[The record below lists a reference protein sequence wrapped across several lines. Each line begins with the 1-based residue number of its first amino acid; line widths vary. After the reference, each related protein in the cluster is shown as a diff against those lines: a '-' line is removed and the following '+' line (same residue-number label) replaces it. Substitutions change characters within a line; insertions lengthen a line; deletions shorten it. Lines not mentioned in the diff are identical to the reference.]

1 MSAASHSVIDP
12 VELARDL
19 IRIPSVTPA
28 DEGAMAVLERV
39 LTGLG
44 FHCRRMVFEGPT
56 GVGDDARIE
65 NLYARR
71 GAASPNL
78 CFAGHTDVV
87 PPGDLAAWS
96 AGPFEG
102 EIRDGVLY
110 GRGAVDMKG
119 GIAAWVAAVSRL
131 LASNAEKGG
140 EIEGSLSFLIT
151 GDEEGPALHG
161 TRRVVETL
169 AAEGEVIDAC
179 VVGEPSSAAHL
190 GDMIK
195 VGRRGSL
202 NTWITVHGQQ
212 GHVAYPDRAAN
223 PAPVI
228 ARLLDRLDAHVLDE
242 GYPSPGAGLAPAERD
257 GGMNVGFPPSN
268 LEITTIDVG
277 NPATNIIPAEARAR
291 LNIRFNPTH
300 SGDGLIDWLNREA
313 GAVQAETGLRIELK
327 HLCSGD
333 AFLTEPGVFVTAVQ
347 DAVEAVLGRRP
358 EASTTGGTSDARF
371 IRALCPV
378 LELGLVGQTMHQI
391 DERVAE
397 ADLRA
402 LADVYERVITTVF
415 ERLSA

>member
-1 MSAASHSVIDP
+1 MTAASHSVIDP
-12 VELARDL
+12 VELTRDL

-28 DEGAMAVLERV
+28 DEGAMDVLERA

-44 FHCRRMVFEGPT
+44 FACRRMVFEGPS
-56 GVGDDARIE
+56 GVGHDARIE

-71 GAASPNL
+71 GTASPNL

-87 PPGDLAAWS
+87 PIGDLKAWS

-102 EIRDGVLY
+102 ETRDGVLY

-119 GIAAWVAAVSRL
+119 GIAAWVAAVSRVL
-131 LASNAEKGG
+131 SQG
-140 EIEGSLSFLIT
+140 EVEGSLSFLIT

-161 TRRVVETL
+161 TKRVVQTL

-179 VVGEPSSAAHL
+179 VVGEPSSAHHL

-202 NTWITVHGQQ
+202 NTWITVTGKQ
-212 GHVAYPDRAAN
+212 GHVAYPERAAN

-228 ARLLDRLDAHVLDE
+228 ARLMSRLNDHVLDD
-242 GYPSPGAGLAPAERD
+242 GYES
-257 GGMNVGFPPSN
+257 FPPSN
-268 LEITTIDVG
+268 LEITSIDIG

-291 LNIRFNPTH
+291 LNIRFNPSHT
-300 SGDGLIDWLNREA
+300 GDALIDWLNREA
-313 GAVQAETGLRIELK
+313 GAMQAETGLQITLD
-327 HLCSGD
+327 HLCSGE
-333 AFLTEPGVFVTAVQ
+333 AFLTEPGAFVSAVQ
-347 DAVEAVLGRRP
+347 DAVEAELGRRP

-378 LELGLVGQTMHQI
+378 LELGLVGQTMHQV
-391 DERVAE
+391 DERVPEAE
-397 ADLRA
+397 LRA
-402 LADVYERVITTVF
+402 LTDAYQAVIGTVF
-415 ERLSA
+415 ERL